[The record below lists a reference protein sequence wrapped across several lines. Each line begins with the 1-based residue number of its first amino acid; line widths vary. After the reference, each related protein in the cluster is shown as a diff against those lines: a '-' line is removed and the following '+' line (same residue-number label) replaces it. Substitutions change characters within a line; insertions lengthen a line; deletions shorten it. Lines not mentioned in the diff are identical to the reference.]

1 MITAPHP
8 ALHYFPPYL
17 STVQVLVHCLKN
29 VPKTTP
35 INTRD
40 QTSDVCS
47 SLIVQRKWNT
57 AERNL
62 QPGDVVII
70 ADKNTLRGEY
80 RLGQVKEVYPSADG
94 QVRQV
99 TVRYTSYKVEEKVQH

>member
-1 MITAPHP
+1 MSFGKNGRRFNYAP
-8 ALHYFPPYL
+8 
-17 STVQVLVHCLKN
+17 T
-29 VPKTTP
+29 
-35 INTRD
+35 
-40 QTSDVCS
+40 
-47 SLIVQRKWNT
+47 LIVQRKWNT

-94 QVRQV
+94 
-99 TVRYTSYKVEEKVQH
+99 KVHYNGERDIVVSRSVHRLAALVPADFKREDADTEFKKRVKKN